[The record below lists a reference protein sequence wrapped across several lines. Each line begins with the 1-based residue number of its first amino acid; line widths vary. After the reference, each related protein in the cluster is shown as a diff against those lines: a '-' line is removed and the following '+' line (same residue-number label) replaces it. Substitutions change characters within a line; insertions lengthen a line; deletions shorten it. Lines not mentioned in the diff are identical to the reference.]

1 MCDIVKNDRLTYL
14 LFFPLQWQTI
24 YTLLLWES
32 TILLYYTLIPQTI
45 TLVKISSHW
54 SKKKKSIFINQTV
67 IVYVLN
73 DST

>member
-1 MCDIVKNDRLTYL
+1 MLVSFSAYVMCDIVKNDRLTYCFSL
-14 LFFPLQWQTI
+14 C
-24 YTLLLWES
+24 S
-32 TILLYYTLIPQTI
+32 DRAQTI